1 MNSRYWMTNSS
12 GQSPSWGANS
22 SLVSQKI
29 SSILWN
35 LAVHYHCHKGPPFV
49 QIQSMTSWSSVSSV
63 HTLPS
68 YLFRIYFN
76 ITHPAML
83 RSSKWSLSFRFP
95 HQNPG
100 YISLIPSTC
109 NSRCYL
115 SYCYVVLKFWT
126 YNLIFLTPSTLGI
139 EVYTNLKKYS
149 LFYR

>member
-1 MNSRYWMTNSS
+1 MNSTHWMTNFK
-12 GQSPSWGANS
+12 GQSPWGATS

-35 LAVHYHCHKGPPFV
+35 LEVHYYCHKGPPFV
-49 QIQSMTSWSSVSSV
+49 QMQSMPSWSSASSV

-68 YLFRIYFN
+68 YLFKIYFN

-95 HQNPG
+95 HQTPG
-100 YISLIPSTC
+100 HISLIPSTC

-115 SYCYVVLKFWT
+115 SYCYSVLNIKVL
-126 YNLIFLTPSTLGI
+126 NIQLDIFNT
-139 EVYTNLKKYS
+139 
-149 LFYR
+149 